1 MEGQSEQGRTTYV
14 EILAMEMLS
23 LSYVLRLKLV
33 RAWELSKGQ
42 MSREKGSDYIPG
54 FEKG

>member
-1 MEGQSEQGRTTYV
+1 MEGQSEQGRATYV
-14 EILAMEMLS
+14 EILAMEILS

-33 RAWELSKGQ
+33 RAWELSKGH
-42 MSREKGSDYIPG
+42 MSQERGSGCIPG